1 LQVAQECP
9 RSVAT
14 AQHQRAER
22 WCVLEATKFRMAPQ
36 SARADVGAASLWVV
50 FGVSR
55 ETSALAFPCAILDR
69 LMLILCPCS
78 VAPSLPNTVPAL
90 LLVVQYYAG
99 AISGL
104 ERLYLKPA
112 PGTGRTDARLVVE
125 PASPLHPATGRAAS
139 QINWAPAVLASLHL
153 GRDWLFAGKMPRS
166 WARCL
171 FSIPPRWTLG
181 CVRSSAWGLLTV
193 PGAIHPVPTRAG
205 AIPESRSRLTS
216 WCVGGT
222 PILIGTWSQVEHL
235 APVSTDPA

>member
-1 LQVAQECP
+1 
-9 RSVAT
+9 
-14 AQHQRAER
+14 
-22 WCVLEATKFRMAPQ
+22 MAPQ

-139 QINWAPAVLASLHL
+139 QLNWAPAVLASLRL
-153 GRDWLFAGKMPRS
+153 GRDWLFAGKMPCS

-171 FSIPPRWTLG
+171 FQSRLG
-181 CVRSSAWGLLTV
+181 GRSAASDPLHGGFLPYLGPYTQCLRV
-193 PGAIHPVPTRAG
+193 PGL
-205 AIPESRSRLTS
+205 SRN
-216 WCVGGT
+216 
-222 PILIGTWSQVEHL
+222 H
-235 APVSTDPA
+235 AHA